1 MPRAFAPYPDSPRAP
16 AEWGVLTDD
25 LRPWVVEVTSLH
37 PTDPG
42 VASILASRLRERFLM
57 ERNLAESPMA
67 LHPTDPG
74 AASILASRLC
84 ELPLMERDLAES
96 LMDQYHPQ
104 LRSLGLNLSPGRRC
118 VPMPGEL
125 LARLGITTHL
135 SRNLPCTIRSFG
147 FRMIFKLCAM
157 HPV

>member
-57 ERNLAESPMA
+57 ER
-67 LHPTDPG
+67 
-74 AASILASRLC
+74 
-84 ELPLMERDLAES
+84 DLAES
-96 LMDQYHPQ
+96 LMDQYHSQ

-147 FRMIFKLCAM
+147 FRMIFKLFAM